1 MQSPPCGVFL
11 VRTQRKTFRMRWGTL
26 RVKLLLRISIINRPS
41 LKINIL
47 ALISIPQNLLDN
59 LDSQLLRSVWR
70 LHAGKHRSSGEAASV
85 FVCDTKSGASN
96 TQLDVARCL
105 TLSLNHFKWNHDTLR
120 ALSSKKTVM
129 RRAAVKRLKT
139 LRHPSVLTFLAECD
153 SPTSG
158 WFSLLRICDYNWLQ
172 FCLQLNLWPHWANI
186 LERFWTEARRES
198 ITWLGEFSRWLL
210 IEKFQ
215 SSWPPS
221 HIKFKCSACKWPEEI
236 RVCPYIRTFIKQK
249 LEILHVFPLV

>member
-1 MQSPPCGVFL
+1 MRELLYVQFVNSCLQSPPCGVFL

-105 TLSLNHFKWNHDTLR
+105 TLSLNHFQCLIAHSVFT
-120 ALSSKKTVM
+120 SSLNCT
-129 RRAAVKRLKT
+129 
-139 LRHPSVLTFLAECD
+139 HSVYK
-153 SPTSG
+153 
-158 WFSLLRICDYNWLQ
+158 FS
-172 FCLQLNLWPHWANI
+172 
-186 LERFWTEARRES
+186 
-198 ITWLGEFSRWLL
+198 
-210 IEKFQ
+210 
-215 SSWPPS
+215 
-221 HIKFKCSACKWPEEI
+221 
-236 RVCPYIRTFIKQK
+236 
-249 LEILHVFPLV
+249 